1 MDFLKRVLNVQG
13 GVALGMV
20 LALYLEWYDRMY
32 KSQWNARQ
40 TAFYTSQD
48 IGIIKL
54 VIFLTFISFIVAL
67 LMECGKM
74 KDRIIGGCSLV
85 ILIINF
91 AVKFF
96 FLPDGFDN
104 TLFGFYVMA
113 ILCVIQVVIMYLS
126 NTKEINEMVANKIS
140 KI

>member
-13 GVALGMV
+13 GVAVGMV
-20 LALYLEWYDRMY
+20 LALFLEWYDRMY

-40 TAFYTSQD
+40 TAFYISNE
-48 IGIIKL
+48 IGVIKL
-54 VIFLTFISFIVAL
+54 VIFLTFVSLIVAIFL
-67 LMECGKM
+67 EPSKI
-74 KDRIIGGCSLV
+74 KDRIIGGCALLILV
-85 ILIINF
+85 INF

-96 FLPDGFDN
+96 FLPSGFDN

-113 ILCVIQVVIMYLS
+113 LLCVVQVVILYMR
-126 NTKEINEMVANKIS
+126 NTSEINQLIANRIS

>member
-1 MDFLKRVLNVQG
+1 MKFLKRALNVQG
-13 GVALGMV
+13 GVAVAMF
-20 LALYLEWYDRMY
+20 LALFLEWYDRMY

-40 TAFYTSQD
+40 TAFYTSEE
-48 IGIIKL
+48 IWIIKI
-54 VIFLTFISFIVAL
+54 VILLTIVAL
-67 LMECGKM
+67 IAALVMECNKI
-74 KDRIIGGCSLV
+74 KDRIIGGCSLI

-113 ILCVIQVVIMYLS
+113 ILCVVQVIIMYMS
-126 NTKEINEMVANKIS
+126 NTKEINDMVANQIGKI
-140 KI
+140 

>member
-1 MDFLKRVLNVQG
+1 MEYLKRVLNVQG

-20 LALYLEWYDRMY
+20 IALYLEWYDRMY

-40 TAFYTSQD
+40 TAFYTSEE

-54 VIFLTFISFIVAL
+54 VIFLTFVSFIVAL
-67 LMECGKM
+67 VMERSQM

-85 ILIINF
+85 ILLINF

-113 ILCVIQVVIMYLS
+113 ILCVIQVVIMYMS
-126 NTKEINEMVANKIS
+126 NSEEINTIIANKIS